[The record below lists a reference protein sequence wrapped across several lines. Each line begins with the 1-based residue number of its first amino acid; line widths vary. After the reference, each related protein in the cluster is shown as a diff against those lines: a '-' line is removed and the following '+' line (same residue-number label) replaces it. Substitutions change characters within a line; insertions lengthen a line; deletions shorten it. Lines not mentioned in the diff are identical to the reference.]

1 VIFSGATLILKKCSL
16 LMVFVLPGCIGDKFT
31 PSQQTLVSKV
41 DGRICFTVLKPDNY
55 SLSYFYLFGR
65 ESRNSAKQPEIAEYR
80 TDNSLLLCLTEDIIN
95 SSEIVY
101 VAQFGLTSQTKR
113 KPIRN
118 FSVAFKA
125 YNTGVISVPLQRNE
139 ITYYIGRGY

>member
-1 VIFSGATLILKKCSL
+1 MCSL
-16 LMVFVLPGCIGDKFT
+16 LMVFVLSGCIGDKFT
-31 PSQQTLVSKV
+31 PSKQTLVSKV
-41 DGRICFTVLKPDNY
+41 DGRICFTVLQPGDY
-55 SLSYFYLFGR
+55 SLSYFYLFERGR
-65 ESRNSAKQPEIAEYR
+65 RDSAQQPDIAGYR
-80 TDNSLLLCLTEDIIN
+80 TDNGLLLCMAEDITS
-95 SSEIVY
+95 SSENDY
-101 VAQFGLTSQTKR
+101 VAQFGLMTQTRR

>member
-1 VIFSGATLILKKCSL
+1 
-16 LMVFVLPGCIGDKFT
+16 MVFVLSGCIGDKFT
-31 PSQQTLVSKV
+31 PSQKTLVSKI

-55 SLSYFYLFGR
+55 SLSYFYLFERG
-65 ESRNSAKQPEIAEYR
+65 SRNSVKQPEIAEYR
-80 TDNSLLLCLTEDIIN
+80 TENSLLLCLTEDIIN

-101 VAQFGLTSQTKR
+101 VAQFGLKTQTKR

-118 FSVAFKA
+118 FSVAFKV

-139 ITYYIGRGY
+139 ITYYIGCISRDLI

>member
-1 VIFSGATLILKKCSL
+1 MILKNAPL
-16 LMVFVLPGCIGDKFT
+16 IMMFVLSGCIGDKFT
-31 PSQQTLVSKV
+31 LSQKTLVSKV

-101 VAQFGLTSQTKR
+101 VAQFGLTTQTKR

-125 YNTGVISVPLQRNE
+125 YNTGVISIPLQRNE